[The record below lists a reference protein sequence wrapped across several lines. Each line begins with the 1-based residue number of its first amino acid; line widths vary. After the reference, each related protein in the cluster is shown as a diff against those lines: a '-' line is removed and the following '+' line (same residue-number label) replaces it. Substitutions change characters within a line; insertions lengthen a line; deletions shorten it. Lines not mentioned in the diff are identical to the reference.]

1 VAKTL
6 VTSKFE
12 AKTQFLLQI
21 GATGSAKFAQISF
34 KYPLF
39 CIMHLMI
46 GDIRAGVK
54 HIANLAVPA
63 QRLIGKNDLG
73 P

>member
-1 VAKTL
+1 MVAKTL

-21 GATGSAKFAQISF
+21 GVSGSAKFAQISF
-34 KYPLF
+34 KYPLY
-39 CIMHLMI
+39 CLMHLMI

-54 HIANLAVPA
+54 HIAISAILPA
-63 QRLIGKNDLG
+63 ADRKK
-73 P
+73 

>member
-1 VAKTL
+1 
-6 VTSKFE
+6 
-12 AKTQFLLQI
+12 
-21 GATGSAKFAQISF
+21 
-34 KYPLF
+34 
-39 CIMHLMI
+39 MHLMI